1 MILKD
6 GEHKCSSEEG
16 IAKGERKM
24 FRVSDEAGTL
34 SVLEIAEGDKVKK
47 ELLTD
52 DDVYIINTGELLS
65 R

>member
-1 MILKD
+1 
-6 GEHKCSSEEG
+6 
-16 IAKGERKM
+16 M